1 MTMMNSNLTAQILT
15 SIGDGVIAVDTAEKI
30 IYMNAAAA
38 QITGWE
44 VAAASGKDFSTVFSL
59 YNLQTKER
67 LTSPVARVLQTSA
80 AIGLQDQTVIVTKDG
95 SIKYLSASC
104 TPIEHTDMDVAGVVV
119 VFRDVTRF
127 KILERKLASE
137 ERNFRTI
144 FNSAPVGMYIVD
156 ETRAITQIN
165 DAALKLLGGERSQ
178 VIGYSFGNAFGC
190 QRSFEDE
197 RGCGYSTSC
206 QYCEFQRAVSL
217 AFEGSA
223 VSGIECTKTIVHNGK
238 AVPLW
243 FRASASPIEV
253 DGDNFVVVAL
263 ADTTDQKQKELSITR
278 TRDFYLRIF
287 ESFPTIIWRT
297 NMEGET
303 ESFNENWQ
311 TLTGQPVEQALGY
324 GWMERVHPDD
334 KQKCADL
341 NKREKNER
349 DLAEGEIRILDRN
362 GHYRWMFCA
371 HKLYYNMSGVAEGY
385 IGMGIDIT
393 ERKMA
398 EEERK
403 RAKDKAEAANRAKS
417 EFLANMSHEI
427 RTPINGIMGMI
438 ELTLLTEL
446 NSEQTDNLVTAK
458 SCAHSLLSIIND
470 ILDFSKMEAGK
481 LLLQNNTF
489 QPRELLDEVVRT
501 FSHRVSSKG
510 LTWDYTFLNS
520 IPEIL
525 IGDSNRL
532 RQVLNNLIDNAA
544 KFTEQGEV
552 SLSVKSTSIGKDS
565 VELKFT
571 VRDTGIGIA
580 PEDMDKLF
588 KTFSQVD
595 GSTTR
600 RHGGTGLGLVISK
613 NLVKMMGGQLW
624 VESAKNQGSTFCFTL
639 PFTIGASVEE
649 KQQLRKNLGE
659 PVSAMKLLLVED
671 DAVSRNVIQR
681 LLQEIGHQVDT
692 AVNGVEALSLWRQK
706 KYDAILMDIQ
716 MPELDGIE
724 TTKRIRAAE
733 SDSGNHIPILALT
746 AHALVGDR
754 ERFLAAG
761 MDEYMAKPVQMAEL
775 SEKIELLSQLNQR
788 GDFTAISSIQIND
801 SGEVVFVCAVADSL
815 KEAPSALTGINAMI
829 VGIDDETMQDVNQ
842 IEVVAHEIK
851 GLANQIGSDE
861 LISAAFKAELAARR
875 GNLEE
880 ALEHIRH
887 ISRICEEYKKIG
899 I

>member
-1 MTMMNSNLTAQILT
+1 MTIMNSSLTAQILT

-44 VAAASGKDFSTVFSL
+44 IAAASGKDFSTVFSL

-67 LTSPVARVLQTSA
+67 LTSPVARVLQTGA
-80 AIGLQDQTVIVTKDG
+80 AMGLQDQTVIVTKDG

-104 TPIEHTDMDVAGVVV
+104 APIEHTDMDVAGVVV

-137 ERNFRTI
+137 EQNFRTI

-165 DAALKLLGGERSQ
+165 DAALKLLGGERGQ

-263 ADTTDQKQKELSITR
+263 ADTTDQKQKEISITR

-311 TLTGQPVEQALGY
+311 TLTGQPIEQALGY
-324 GWMERVHPDD
+324 GWLERVHPDD
-334 KQKCADL
+334 KQTCSDL
-341 NKREKNER
+341 TTREKNER
-349 DLAEGEIRILDRN
+349 DLTECEVRILDRK
-362 GHYRWMFCA
+362 GQYRWMFCA

-393 ERKMA
+393 ERKLA

-403 RAKDKAEAANRAKS
+403 RAKDKAEAANKAKS

-446 NSEQTDNLVTAK
+446 NSEQMDNLVTAK

-481 LLLQNNTF
+481 LLLQNSTF
-489 QPRELLDEVVRT
+489 QPRALLDEVVRT
-501 FSHRVSSKG
+501 FSHRVSRKG
-510 LTWDYTFLNS
+510 LTWEYTFSNA

-525 IGDSNRL
+525 LGDSNRL
-532 RQVLNNLIDNAA
+532 RQVLNNLIDNAV

-552 SLSVKSTSIGKDS
+552 SLAVQSTSIGKDS

-624 VESAKNQGSTFCFTL
+624 VESAKNHGSTFCFTL
-639 PFTIGASVEE
+639 PFHIGASVEE
-649 KQQLRKNLGE
+649 KQKLRKNLGE

-706 KYDAILMDIQ
+706 KYDAIIMDIQ

-724 TTKRIRAAE
+724 TTKRIRIAE
-733 SDSGNHIPILALT
+733 SDEGNHIPIMALT

-775 SEKIELLSQLNQR
+775 SEKLELLSQLKQR
-788 GDFTAISSIQIND
+788 ADFTAISSIQIND
-801 SGEVVFVCAVADSL
+801 SGEVVYVSAVADSL
-815 KEAPSALTGINAMI
+815 KKAPSALTGINAML

-861 LISAAFKAELAARR
+861 LISVAFKAELAARR

-880 ALEHIRH
+880 ALEHIGH
-887 ISRICEEYKKIG
+887 ISRICEEYRK
-899 I
+899 

>member
-1 MTMMNSNLTAQILT
+1 
-15 SIGDGVIAVDTAEKI
+15 
-30 IYMNAAAA
+30 
-38 QITGWE
+38 
-44 VAAASGKDFSTVFSL
+44 
-59 YNLQTKER
+59 
-67 LTSPVARVLQTSA
+67 
-80 AIGLQDQTVIVTKDG
+80 
-95 SIKYLSASC
+95 
-104 TPIEHTDMDVAGVVV
+104 
-119 VFRDVTRF
+119 
-127 KILERKLASE
+127 
-137 ERNFRTI
+137 
-144 FNSAPVGMYIVD
+144 
-156 ETRAITQIN
+156 
-165 DAALKLLGGERSQ
+165 
-178 VIGYSFGNAFGC
+178 
-190 QRSFEDE
+190 
-197 RGCGYSTSC
+197 
-206 QYCEFQRAVSL
+206 
-217 AFEGSA
+217 
-223 VSGIECTKTIVHNGK
+223 
-238 AVPLW
+238 
-243 FRASASPIEV
+243 
-253 DGDNFVVVAL
+253 
-263 ADTTDQKQKELSITR
+263 
-278 TRDFYLRIF
+278 
-287 ESFPTIIWRT
+287 
-297 NMEGET
+297 
-303 ESFNENWQ
+303 
-311 TLTGQPVEQALGY
+311 
-324 GWMERVHPDD
+324 MERVHPDD
-334 KQKCADL
+334 KQKCTDL
-341 NKREKNER
+341 NKREKNEH
-349 DLAEGEIRILDRN
+349 DLAEGEIRILDRK
-362 GHYRWMFCA
+362 GQYRWMYYA
-371 HKLYYNMSGVAEGY
+371 HKLYSNMSGIAEGY

-403 RAKDKAEAANRAKS
+403 RAKDKAEAANKAKS

-446 NSEQTDNLVTAK
+446 NSEQKDNLVTAK

-481 LLLQNNTF
+481 LLLQNSTF
-489 QPRELLDEVVRT
+489 QPRALLDEVVRT

-510 LTWDYTFLNS
+510 LTWEYTFSNTN
-520 IPEIL
+520 PEIL
-525 IGDSNRL
+525 LGDSNRL
-532 RQVLNNLIDNAA
+532 RQVLNNLIDNAV

-552 SLSVKSTSIGKDS
+552 SLTVQSTIIGKDS

-624 VESAKNQGSTFCFTL
+624 VESAKNHGSTFCFTL
-639 PFTIGASVEE
+639 PFHIGASVEE

-706 KYDAILMDIQ
+706 KYDAMIMDIQ

-724 TTKRIRAAE
+724 TTKRIRVAE
-733 SDSGNHIPILALT
+733 SDTGNHIPIMALT

-775 SEKIELLSQLNQR
+775 SEKIELLSQQNQR

-801 SGEVVFVCAVADSL
+801 SGEVVYVSAVADSL
-815 KEAPSALTGINAMI
+815 KKAPSALTGINAML
-829 VGIDDETMQDVNQ
+829 VGIDEETMQDVNQ

-861 LISAAFKAELAARR
+861 LISVAFKAELAARR

-887 ISRICEEYKKIG
+887 ISRICEEYKKTG